1 AGSRARR
8 ALSGATKFI
17 AGAIAGV
24 AAAATAAAGAI
35 AGISLTRGF
44 SRLADIEDAEAKLR
58 GLGHTGDSV
67 RLIMDNAMQAVRGT
81 ILGFNDMAG
90 VAASIVGAGIEPGRE
105 VERTLKA
112 IADAAQIGGAD
123 LTEMGDIIGQVAV
136 AGQASMDEIN
146 RMQTRG
152 IPILS
157 WLAEQMGV
165 TAEEARKMVSA
176 GEVSFRDFRQ
186 AIEDNIGGA
195 ALEAAET
202 TRGAWTNMVFTFTRT
217 GAALLSGVFP
227 TFKEIFNGIAEAMAP
242 VEQLANQIGPA
253 LGAAFDAFRSGEGLR
268 GAIDAFRESLDPEV
282 FNSATGAIRD
292 MVTNGF
298 AFLRDN
304 AVDIVGTVLA
314 VRGAGVGAI
323 LGMIANSAA
332 A

>member
-1 AGSRARR
+1 PVEVDGDFKRAEDSASDAADSIEKDFQDGADKSEDALAGVDEDFQEPRQNASEAAESIASDFESAGSRARR
-8 ALSGATKFI
+8 ALSGATKFML
-17 AGAIAGV
+17 GAIAGV
-24 AAAATAAAGAI
+24 AAAATAAAGAV

-58 GLGHTGDSV
+58 GLGHTGDGV
-67 RLIMDNAMQAVRGT
+67 RQIMDDAMEAVSGT
-81 ILGFNDMAG
+81 IFGFNEMAG

-105 VERTLKA
+105 LERTLKA
-112 IADAAQIGGAD
+112 TADACQVGGEG

-136 AGQASMDEIN
+136 AGQASMNEVN
-146 RMQTRG
+146 RLQARG

-165 TAEEARKMVSA
+165 TAEEARNMVSA

-227 TFKEIFNGIAEAMAP
+227 TFKEVFNGIAEAMAP

-253 LGAAFDAFRSGEGLR
+253 LGAALEAFRG
-268 GAIDAFRESLDPEV
+268 
-282 FNSATGAIRD
+282 
-292 MVTNGF
+292 
-298 AFLRDN
+298 
-304 AVDIVGTVLA
+304 
-314 VRGAGVGAI
+314 
-323 LGMIANSAA
+323 
-332 A
+332 